1 MARPE
6 KKRQIRCNPA
16 SYYFKPKGIPMSKLE
31 EVSLAPDELEAIR
44 LADLNELF
52 QEEAAAEMNI
62 SRTTFSRII
71 MRAHGKIAEAIIN
84 GKAIRISENLPQ
96 SLKAKSTLH
105 CVQCGRKFETIL
117 ENIKCPKCLS
127 NTKE

>member
-6 KKRQIRCNPA
+6 KKRKIRCNPA
-16 SYYFKPKGIPMSKLE
+16 SYYFKPKGIPMNELE
-31 EVSLAPDELEAIR
+31 EISLAPDELEAIR

-52 QEEAAAEMNI
+52 QKEAAAEMNI

-84 GKAIRISENLPQ
+84 GRAIRISENLPQ
-96 SLKAKSTLH
+96 SLKEKSELF
-105 CVQCGRKFETIL
+105 CVQCGRKFNQKL
-117 ENIKCPKCLS
+117 QDNKCPKCLS

>member
-6 KKRQIRCNPA
+6 KKRKIRCRPA
-16 SYYFKPKGIPMSKLE
+16 SYYFKPQSIPMSELE
-31 EVSLAPDELEAIR
+31 EISLAPDEFEAIR

-62 SRTTFSRII
+62 SRATFGRII
-71 MRAHGKIAEAIIN
+71 MRAHRKIAEAIIK
-84 GKAIRISENLPQ
+84 GKAIRISENLPN
-96 SLKAKSTLH
+96 SLKEKINRFCKKCGKQSRQILH
-105 CVQCGRKFETIL
+105 NK
-117 ENIKCPKCLS
+117 KCPKCLS